1 MFILFISHCL
11 LLSYISLST
20 LKLPTLSAT
29 ALLSLLIPISS
40 LPLYFSTVMAPELDP
55 VSLPCPRRRPRAATA
70 MQPTTS
76 LGPPAISLSQTLSGI
91 GDRGAI
97 GTAPGK

>member
-1 MFILFISHCL
+1 
-11 LLSYISLST
+11 
-20 LKLPTLSAT
+20 
-29 ALLSLLIPISS
+29 
-40 LPLYFSTVMAPELDP
+40 MAPELDP

-91 GDRGAI
+91 GDQGAI